1 MPVARVLVGFVRS
14 GLTLKAAADALVLV
28 VPPTDIGVA
37 RSDLG
42 NIPAFYGKPV
52 LPIVLDLT
60 IVPAPHTLS
69 SGAVFY
75 PPEPGPAPPI
85 PDSSHPVPA
94 LVCY

>member
-1 MPVARVLVGFVRS
+1 M
-14 GLTLKAAADALVLV
+14 V
-28 VPPTDIGVA
+28 VPPTDTGVA

-75 PPEPGPAPPI
+75 PLPSPDPRPLSPI
-85 PDSSHPVPA
+85 RRPLCPRLSATDTDAEIDTDTDTHTDMGILPRA
-94 LVCY
+94 A